1 MRENKAVFVKK
12 FCELVRDNTMEYADI
27 IDMTYEKEDSGEEYI
42 YVTYKSNCQRRIC
55 VTASSCAAIMLD
67 FLNNINHAEW
77 LPPEKRK
84 YNRIVDKPHWT
95 SNVKEEALDAINRR
109 MTYTKGPN
117 DD

>member
-1 MRENKAVFVKK
+1 MKENKASFVKK
-12 FCELVRDNTMEYADI
+12 FCELVRNNTMEYADL

-77 LPPEKRK
+77 LPTEKRK
-84 YNRIVDKPHWT
+84 YNRIVGYTGQLTLKKQFYEDAVARIT
-95 SNVKEEALDAINRR
+95 SA
-109 MTYTKGPN
+109 TKGPN

>member
-1 MRENKAVFVKK
+1 MRENKASFVKK
-12 FCELVRDNTMEYADI
+12 FCELVKNNTMEYADI

-84 YNRIVDKPHWT
+84 YNRIVGYTGQLT
-95 SNVKEEALDAINRR
+95 SKEQFYEDAAAR
-109 MTYTKGPN
+109 MTYTKGLN